1 MRLSGGQCQRVA
13 LARSLYHDRSMLVLD
28 ESTSALDGETESQ
41 IISELKDLRGE
52 KTIVMIAHRLS
63 TLEHCDRIYRLN
75 ENRSL
80 SIVSYEDLLPEKSA
94 SA

>member
-28 ESTSALDGETESQ
+28 ESTSALDGETEKQ
-41 IISELKDLRGE
+41 IINELKDLKGE
-52 KTIVMIAHRLS
+52 KTIVMIAHRLT
-63 TLEHCDRIYRLN
+63 TLQHCDRIYSLN

-80 SIVSYEDLLPEKSA
+80 TVVDYEDLDFE
-94 SA
+94 